1 MADRDRKR
9 AERRKRKERSVER
22 RAERA
27 EHSEQKN
34 QAIREELEPLG
45 PTERPGVVT
54 VGAAISLL
62 LAISVLVLYLS
73 GQKVGVFDAYG
84 NQTGEQKPSII
95 AAIVPI
101 GVMGLMAWGMWN
113 VRYWAVL
120 GFEALMALLMI
131 ATILNLV
138 AATSIFDVLANGA
151 VLGIAGYLF
160 YRLVKALARIQMPN
174 R

>member
-1 MADRDRKR
+1 MAARDRKR
-9 AERRKRKERSVER
+9 AERRKRKERSNER

-27 EHSEQKN
+27 EKTEEKN
-34 QAIREELEPLG
+34 EAIRESLEPLG
-45 PTERPGVVT
+45 PEDRPGVVT
-54 VGAAISLL
+54 AGAVIALV
-62 LAISVLVLYLS
+62 LALSVLILYLS
-73 GQKVGVFDAYG
+73 GKKVGVFDAYG
-84 NQTGEQKPSII
+84 NQTGEQKPSIL

-131 ATILNLV
+131 ATILNIV
-138 AATSIFDVLANGA
+138 AATSIFDVVANGA
-151 VLGIAGYLF
+151 VLGVAGYLF

>member
-9 AERRKRKERSVER
+9 QDRRKRKERSLDR

-27 EHSEQKN
+27 QQTEVKN
-34 QAIREELEPLG
+34 QAIRDTLEPLG
-45 PTERPGVVT
+45 PTERPGVVIA
-54 VGAAISLL
+54 GAVISLL
-62 LAISVLVLYLS
+62 LALSVLVLYLS
-73 GQKVGVFDAYG
+73 GKKVGVFDAYG
-84 NQTGEQKPSII
+84 NQTGEQKPSILV
-95 AAIVPI
+95 AIVPI

-131 ATILNLV
+131 ATILNIV
-138 AATSIFDVLANGA
+138 AATTILDVVANGV
-151 VLGIAGYLF
+151 VLGLAGYLF